1 MLTALRRCLVPLA
14 CVRVSTSLLSPRV
27 LVRPLQHLRG
37 GSLAHSTLAEAPME
51 KFRKD
56 YAALPYD
63 VVSVDLDF
71 DVGAAFG
78 KEFVERAKK
87 NLHVVLAFSPV
98 GNTFRRRLLM
108 FPSLVN
114 CCTIDWFSPWP
125 PEALSAPLR
134 TELAALRLQMERLY
148 SKQARAISRNVWL

>member
-71 DVGAAFG
+71 DVGAEETLVTSTLALAPAG
-78 KEFVERAKK
+78 GGPLVLDGEDLRLVSVAVDGAPEPREDGVALVLEGAPLALRVAGRLGRETDAVERRAE
-87 NLHVVLAFSPV
+87 LVA
-98 GNTFRRRLLM
+98 RRRL
-108 FPSLVN
+108 F
-114 CCTIDWFSPWP
+114 
-125 PEALSAPLR
+125 
-134 TELAALRLQMERLY
+134 
-148 SKQARAISRNVWL
+148 